1 MPEVL
6 LRSRRCNAC
15 QSMFCVCSHCDRGQR
30 YCSDPCREYARRQ
43 QRRAANRRH
52 QQTEHG
58 REAHKLRQR
67 AYRRR
72 RYGSPVTDQGYGLA
86 QATPSD
92 RHSDFSRCTVCG
104 RVSAWIELYRPFRR
118 RRRNYTTP
126 LFESA
131 LDQKTAFSDARQ
143 HPNWPPEVSPLL
155 AESRHR
161 TKTPDS

>member
-52 QQTEHG
+52 QGTEHG
-58 REAHKLRQR
+58 REAHRLRQR

-72 RYGSPVTDQGYGLA
+72 RHGSPVTDQGYGLVH
-86 QATPSD
+86 ATPCD
-92 RHSDFSRCTVCG
+92 RHSDFSRCAVCG
-104 RVSAWIELYRPFRR
+104 RVSAWIELYRPLRR
-118 RRRNYTTP
+118 HRRNYTTP
-126 LFESA
+126 YS
-131 LDQKTAFSDARQ
+131 
-143 HPNWPPEVSPLL
+143 
-155 AESRHR
+155 SRR
-161 TKTPDS
+161 SIKKPRFPMRANIFCEGQSQTVPAILSLSLNCI